1 MFHGQINEATAL
13 GLQKLRRRID
23 RGGIPSSRLDE
34 TIILATWNIR
44 EFGKKRRSARAIHY
58 IAEILGQFDL
68 IAITEVRDNLSDLRR
83 TMEILGPYWSVVFS
97 DFNTDA
103 GGNRERIAY
112 LFDKRAVVFTGLAS
126 EADPPRKKNAKTGE
140 YLPSLGWWRSP
151 FMASFRAGNFDF
163 VMLTAHI
170 RWGSGED
177 ARIAPLTLLADW
189 VHRRSREK
197 HVLDKDW
204 LVVGDFNIPSIDSPL
219 FKAVSAKGLTLPP
232 ALANVSHKDAASNLA
247 RDKRYD
253 QILHQSTE
261 SFSLTGK
268 AGVLDYFDGDWRA
281 LFPADEFPDLTK
293 SKFTYQI
300 SDHLPLWVELNLRV
314 DEEKL
319 DQILED

>member
-1 MFHGQINEATAL
+1 MFHGRLNEATAT
-13 GLQKLRRRID
+13 GLKKLRARID
-23 RGGIPSSRLDE
+23 EAAIPSSRLDE

-44 EFGKKRRSARAIHY
+44 EFGRRRRSARAIHY

-83 TMEILGPYWSVVFS
+83 VMKILGPYWNVVFS
-97 DFNTDA
+97 DFNADA

-126 EADPPRKKNAKTGE
+126 EADPPRKKNRATGE

-151 FMASFRAGNFDF
+151 FMASFSAGNFDF
-163 VMLTAHI
+163 IMLSAHI
-170 RWGSGED
+170 RWGSGD
-177 ARIAPLTLLADW
+177 KARIAPLKLLADW
-189 VHRRSREK
+189 VHKRSREK
-197 HVLDKDW
+197 HVIDKDW
-204 LVVGDFNIPSIDSPL
+204 IVVGDFNIPSTSSPL
-219 FKAVSAKGLTLPP
+219 FEAVARKGLSLPR
-232 ALANVSHKDAASNLA
+232 ALANIAHKDAASNLA

-268 AGVLDYFDGDWRA
+268 AGVLDFYAGNWRA

-293 SKFTYQI
+293 AKFTYEL

-314 DEEKL
+314 DEETL
-319 DQILED
+319 DQILNE